1 MTRASLAAALIVA
14 AAAVALGGCFKGF
27 DPDPRTTKELRLW
40 ETRIDRSK
48 HELRHTQY
56 ALRKYGEKIV
66 FAVRG
71 DASRTFGF
79 TGRRDD
85 AMDEISYDLADR
97 DGVGMEL
104 RCKVETIAVH
114 PRGATYA
121 QRDANDTRCDGKLA
135 WNQPASIQLR
145 VMVCDQKDA
154 NEKPTPGLFW
164 HAGPIRLAPGP
175 GVEEVVE
182 QCGGDEEGENA
193 GVYDVGY
200 REIAH

>member
-1 MTRASLAAALIVA
+1 MRTWLATLVLPLALA
-14 AAAVALGGCFKGF
+14 GCFHGV
-27 DPDPRTTKELRLW
+27 DLNPRSAKELRLF

-56 ALRKYGEKIV
+56 ALRKFGEKTV

-71 DASRTFGF
+71 DASKTFGF
-79 TGRRDD
+79 TGERRD
-85 AMDEISYDLADR
+85 AMDDINYELADR
-97 DGVGMEL
+97 DGLGMEL
-104 RCKVETIAVH
+104 RCRVETIAVH

-121 QRDANDTRCDGKLA
+121 QRDLDDTRCDGKLA
-135 WNQPASIQLR
+135 WSMPASIQMR

-175 GVEEVVE
+175 GVEDIVE
-182 QCGGDEEGENA
+182 QCGGGDGDDLGDSA

-200 REIAH
+200 RQIAQ